1 MDLVEIKLNEL
12 LKKEN
17 NKFKKDA
24 YIYLSNEFAEF
35 ETFLQNEI
43 YSCLTDD
50 KQLQLSDNI
59 TNILLNFKRY
69 INNREV

>member
-1 MDLVEIKLNEL
+1 MDLVEMKLNEL
-12 LKKEN
+12 LKTEN
-17 NKFKKDA
+17 NRFKKDA

-43 YSCLTDD
+43 YNCLSDD
-50 KQLQLSDNI
+50 KQLQLSDNV

-69 INNREV
+69 INNKEV

>member
-1 MDLVEIKLNEL
+1 MDLVEMKLNEL
-12 LKKEN
+12 LKTEN
-17 NKFKKDA
+17 NRFKKDA

-59 TNILLNFKRY
+59 TNILLNFNRY

>member
-1 MDLVEIKLNEL
+1 MDLVEMKLNEM

-17 NKFKKDA
+17 NRFKKDA
-24 YIYLSNEFAEF
+24 YIYLSNELAEF

-43 YSCLTDD
+43 YSCLSDD
-50 KQLQLSDNI
+50 KQLQLSDNV

>member
-1 MDLVEIKLNEL
+1 MMKLNEL

-59 TNILLNFKRY
+59 TNILLNFKRF
-69 INNREV
+69 ITNREV

>member
-17 NKFKKDA
+17 NSFKKDA

-43 YSCLTDD
+43 YRCLSDD
-50 KQLQLSDNI
+50 KQLQLSDNV
-59 TNILLNFKRY
+59 TNILLNFKRF
-69 INNREV
+69 INNKEV

>member
-12 LKKEN
+12 LKTEN
-17 NKFKKDA
+17 NKFKKDT

-43 YSCLTDD
+43 YSYLSDD
-50 KQLQLSDNI
+50 KQLQLSDNV

-69 INNREV
+69 INNKEV

>member
-1 MDLVEIKLNEL
+1 MDLVEMKLNEM
-12 LKKEN
+12 LKTEN

-43 YSCLTDD
+43 YSCLSDD
-50 KQLQLSDNI
+50 KQLQLSDNV

-69 INNREV
+69 LNNKEV

>member
-1 MDLVEIKLNEL
+1 MDLVEMKLNEL

-17 NKFKKDA
+17 NRFKKDA

-43 YSCLTDD
+43 YRCLSDD
-50 KQLQLSDNI
+50 KQLQLSDNV

-69 INNREV
+69 INNKEV

>member
-59 TNILLNFKRY
+59 TNILLNFNRY
-69 INNREV
+69 INNIEV

>member
-59 TNILLNFKRY
+59 TNILLNFNRY